1 MFPSLCKIL
10 SLTLLFSPILNP
22 SPSVEV
28 LVFVGTDSDVK
39 CPSIEV
45 VVPGL
50 ASPSYFSI
58 TFY

>member
-1 MFPSLCKIL
+1 
-10 SLTLLFSPILNP
+10 LTLLFSPILNP